1 MQTAEQILQSI
12 VWRDDNPQ
20 TGNGLGTLKE
30 VFPTA
35 EILLVKN
42 SKTGAKR
49 ATIMVKKD
57 GKVTNLI
64 CSEAL
69 TPLVRD
75 GRITAEHLAG
85 FPIIF
90 NDKQNSLYIGFPSTG
105 WTEVRTITVKEFV
118 PEAISLEEMI

>member
-1 MQTAEQILQSI
+1 MTAEQILQSI

-20 TGNGLGTLKE
+20 TGNGLGTLQE

-64 CSEAL
+64 CSEQL

-75 GRITAEHLAG
+75 GRVTKEHLAG